1 MADTTSSRQQRRD
14 DADAGIFE
22 AAFARV
28 REAGARIG
36 VHGEVLQALHYPKET
51 LAANLLLR
59 HDDGSLTSHKAWRC
73 RYNDALGPTKGGIRY
88 HPDSNIREVMALA
101 LWMTCKCAVVDIPF
115 GGAKGAVCVDR
126 KALSDTELQ
135 RLSHAYVHAF
145 ARMIGP
151 DRDIPAPDVNTDER
165 VMAWMADEYGRGL
178 GHPEPA
184 VITGKPVAFGGSE
197 GRGGATGMG
206 GYLVLQAL
214 AQRLDL
220 APERTRV
227 AILGFGNAGGA
238 LADAMQRDGYTI
250 VGLGDSGGAITCAE
264 GLNVAAVREA
274 KRDGGSVTAYRG
286 RGVDRHAD
294 AEVLLAMDCDL
305 LVPAAMQ
312 DQLRADNAGQVRARV
327 VLELANGPTSPAA
340 DAILDRAGVHVV
352 PDILA
357 NAGGVVV
364 SYFEWLQNR
373 SRDRWSAADVQQ
385 RLAATMEAAARRVA
399 DTALELDASLR
410 QAAYV
415 VALRRLQEAV
425 LATSPLPLDAATAQE
440 VDGDPKVLARKTS
453 KKKTSNE
460 KTPAKTSPAKK
471 KAAKGSKATAAGRRR
486 KPVVKST

>member
-1 MADTTSSRQQRRD
+1 MAKSSRPD
-14 DADAGIFE
+14 PSHAGDDAGIFE

-28 REAGARIG
+28 RDAGVLIG
-36 VHGEVLQALHYPKET
+36 VHDEVLQALHYPKET

-59 HDDGSLTSHKAWRC
+59 HDDGSLSSHKAWRC
-73 RYNDALGPTKGGIRY
+73 RYNDALGPTKGGIRF

-126 KALSDTELQ
+126 KQLSDTELQ

-151 DRDIPAPDVNTDER
+151 ERDIPAPDVNTDAR

-197 GRGGATGMG
+197 GRSGATGMG

-220 APERTRV
+220 ASERTRV

-238 LADAMQRDGYTI
+238 LADRMQRDGYSI
-250 VGLGDSGGAITCAE
+250 VGLGDSGGAITCAD

-274 KRDGGSVTAYRG
+274 KGDGGSVTAYRG
-286 RGVDRHAD
+286 RGVTRHAD
-294 AEVLLAMDCDL
+294 AEALVAMDCDL

-312 DQLRADNAGQVRARV
+312 DQLRGDNAGEVRARV
-327 VLELANGPTSPAA
+327 VLELANGPTTPAA

-385 RLAATMEAAARRVA
+385 RLDGVMRDAARRVG
-399 DTALELDASLR
+399 DTALELDVSLR

-415 VALRRLQEAV
+415 VALRRLQAAV
-425 LATSPLPLDAATAQE
+425 LATSPLPVAA
-440 VDGDPKVLARKTS
+440 VDGQSS
-453 KKKTSNE
+453 KETPRE
-460 KTPAKTSPAKK
+460 RQPAKDKAKK
-471 KAAKGSKATAAGRRR
+471 GKTKKASGTRR
-486 KPVVKST
+486 VVKST